1 MALVEIVASNLHA
14 GANLRKLEV
23 GSVVEVDDETAK
35 RWISTGK
42 AKDTDKK
49 KGEKLV
55 FEVATPSA
63 PTGDLSDL
71 QKQLADALEQNQ
83 KLIADGEAKDKA
95 HADALEQNQK
105 LIADGEAKDKAHADA
120 LEQNQK
126 LIADGEAKDKA
137 HADALA
143 AETKRADEAEAAL
156 AEAIKKAK

>member
-23 GSVVEVDDETAK
+23 GSVVDVDDATAE

-42 AKDTDKK
+42 AKETDKK
-49 KGEKLV
+49 KGEKLA
-55 FEVATPSA
+55 FEVATPSS
-63 PTGDLSDL
+63 PSGDLPVL
-71 QKQLADALEQNQ
+71 QKQL
-83 KLIADGEAKDKA
+83 
-95 HADALEQNQK
+95 ADALEQNQK

>member
-23 GSVVEVDDETAK
+23 GSVVDVDDATAE

-42 AKDTDKK
+42 AKETDKK
-49 KGEKLV
+49 KGEKLT
-55 FEVATPSA
+55 FEVTTPSA
-63 PTGDLSDL
+63 PAADLTAL
-71 QKQLADALEQNQ
+71 QKQL
-83 KLIADGEAKDKA
+83 
-95 HADALEQNQK
+95 
-105 LIADGEAKDKAHADA
+105 ADA

>member
-23 GSVVEVDDETAK
+23 GSVVDVDDATAE
-35 RWISTGK
+35 RWIGAGK
-42 AKDTDKK
+42 AKETDKK
-49 KGEKLV
+49 KGEKLS

-63 PTGDLSDL
+63 QTADPSGL

-95 HADALEQNQK
+95 HADAL
-105 LIADGEAKDKAHADA
+105 
-120 LEQNQK
+120 
-126 LIADGEAKDKA
+126 
-137 HADALA
+137 A
-143 AETKRADEAEAAL
+143 AEKKRADEAETAL